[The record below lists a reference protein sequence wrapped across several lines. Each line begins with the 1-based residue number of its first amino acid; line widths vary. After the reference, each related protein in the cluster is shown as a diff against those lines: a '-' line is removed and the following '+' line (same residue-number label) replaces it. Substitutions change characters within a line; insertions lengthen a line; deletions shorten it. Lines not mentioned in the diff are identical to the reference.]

1 MSVAPQGQATT
12 WTKIVAHYQTPD
24 VREGVRQILI
34 TVVPY
39 SLLWG
44 LMVWSL
50 QVSYWLTLLL
60 SLPTAG
66 LLVRTFIIQHD
77 CGHNAYFKSQKL
89 NDLVGILVSVLTLT
103 PYYAWRHSHAIH
115 HATSG
120 DLDRRGIGDVQTLTV
135 REYMALPWYRRLQY
149 RLLRHPAFLF
159 LIGAPFLFLVL
170 HRFAYPEEP
179 RKVTLSVHATTLAV
193 AGWWALLCAL
203 VGWQQFLLVQ
213 APIFYISSIVG
224 VWMFYIQHQFEDT
237 YWRPHPDWDYVQA
250 SLQGSSYY
258 KLPKVLQWFTGNIGF
273 HHIHH
278 LSPKIPF
285 YRLEDA
291 YRENDLFQHS
301 PTLTLRTSFNTLSW
315 RLWDEE
321 LGRMVGFA
329 RVAEL
334 RKVEKRQAALA
345 SAGD

>member
-1 MSVAPQGQATT
+1 MSTKTKSTSSAWV
-12 WTKIVAHYQTPD
+12 KIVAKYQTPD
-24 VREGVRQILI
+24 VRVGVWHILNTI
-34 TVVPY
+34 VPHLILWALMY
-39 SLLWG
+39 FSL
-44 LMVWSL
+44 S
-50 QVSYWLTLLL
+50 VSYWLTLALAV
-60 SLPTAG
+60 PTAL
-66 LLVRTFIIQHD
+66 LLVRGFILQHD
-77 CGHNAYFKSQKL
+77 CGHTSYFKSQKL
-89 NDLVGILVSVLTLT
+89 NDVVGVLLSVLTLT

-135 REYMALPWYRRLQY
+135 REYMTLPWYRRLQY
-149 RLLRHPAFLF
+149 RLLRQPAFMF

-170 HRFAYPEEP
+170 NRFSYPDDP
-179 RKVTLSVHATTLAV
+179 RREKISVHATTLAI
-193 AGWWALLCAL
+193 AGLWAAMCAL
-203 VGWQQFLLVQ
+203 IGWQQFLLVQ
-213 APIFYISSIVG
+213 APMFYVASIVG
-224 VWMFYIQHQFEDT
+224 VWMFYIQHQFEET

-250 SLQGSSYY
+250 SLQGSSFY

-301 PTLTLRTSFNTLSW
+301 PTLTLASSFKTLSW
-315 RLWDEE
+315 RLWDED

-329 RVAEL
+329 RVGEL
-334 RKVEKRQAALA
+334 RRLQKKALVG